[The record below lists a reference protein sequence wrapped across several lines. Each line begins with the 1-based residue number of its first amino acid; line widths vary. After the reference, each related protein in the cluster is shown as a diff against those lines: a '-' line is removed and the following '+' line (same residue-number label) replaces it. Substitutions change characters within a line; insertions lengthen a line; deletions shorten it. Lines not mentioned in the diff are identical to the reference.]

1 MIEPAYRTQRYVL
14 RPEKHWDDVAAFA
27 DRLGWPLAYETARN
41 KNEGLDGQM
50 IWQSPAGVSLHYVV
64 DATSGIG
71 YITLAGPDQETVEG
85 FTAQALE
92 VLDPWQLTELFQE
105 YDRATDL
112 AARGKLTLRLGLAA
126 SPEFSEA
133 CFRRIGL
140 SLSDSDPGIRLAGL
154 WAASY
159 TGYQEFVPAVRRV
172 AEEASEEW
180 LRTRASS
187 IVAAFEEVGGT
198 S

>member
-27 DRLGWPLAYETARN
+27 DRLGWPLAHETTRN
-41 KNEGLDGQM
+41 QNEGLDGQM

-71 YITLAGPDQETVEG
+71 YITLAGPDQKTVED

-92 VLDPWQLTELFQE
+92 ALDPWQLTELFHE
-105 YDRATDL
+105 YDRATEV
-112 AARGKLTLRLGLAA
+112 AERGKLTLRLGLAA
-126 SPEFSEA
+126 PPEFTEG
-133 CFRRIGL
+133 CFRRIAS
-140 SLSDSDPGIRLAGL
+140 SLSDSDPRIRLAGL

-159 TGYQEFVPAVRRV
+159 TGYQAFVPVVRRV
-172 AEEASEEW
+172 AEEDSEEW

-187 IVAAFEEVGGT
+187 IVAAFDEVGGT
-198 S
+198 L